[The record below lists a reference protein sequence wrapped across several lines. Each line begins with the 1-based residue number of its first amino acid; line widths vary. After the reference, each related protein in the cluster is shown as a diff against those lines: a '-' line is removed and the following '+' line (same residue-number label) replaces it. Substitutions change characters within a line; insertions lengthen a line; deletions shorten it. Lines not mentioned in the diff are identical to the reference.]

1 MKKEKKEY
9 MAPEVTVVTVKAE
22 CGYLASGFF
31 GLGQGQEHADDGQ
44 ETWQVDNYS
53 GTGWTND

>member
-1 MKKEKKEY
+1 MKKEY
-9 MAPEVTVVTVKAE
+9 IAPEVTVVTVKAE

-31 GLGQGQEHADDGQ
+31 GLGLGQEHADDGQ

-53 GTGWTND
+53 GVGWTD